1 MQTFQKGRVDIFQI
15 VLPSVADFYGAMRD
29 GDRSVSK
36 PMLRRQF
43 QGASKSL
50 TTNLMRVSR
59 GWGFAAHLY
68 ALQEVV
74 RRDEDTPLLFTD
86 PTYSKIRPAKL
97 ITDCVQWQ
105 DVL

>member
-1 MQTFQKGRVDIFQI
+1 MRTFQKGRVDIFQT
-15 VLPSVADFYGAMRD
+15 VLPSVADFCAAMRD

-43 QGASKSL
+43 QEAYKNL
-50 TTNLMRVSR
+50 TTTLTRVSR

-74 RRDEDTPLLFTD
+74 RRDEDTSLLFID
-86 PTYSKIRPAKL
+86 PTYSKTKPANL
-97 ITDCVQWQ
+97 MTDCV
-105 DVL
+105 